1 MSNTKSIGEWAL
13 KYEESPVHLKDVVLN
28 DAQMDLSPKQFGDLL
43 WLLIRRLTRNRS
55 TLIDK
60 KQENENDLKH
70 LQETDFHY
78 RKITQK
84 PD

>member
-1 MSNTKSIGEWAL
+1 MQIFARRIEDDNI
-13 KYEESPVHLKDVVLN
+13 
-28 DAQMDLSPKQFGDLL
+28 
-43 WLLIRRLTRNRS
+43 IRLRNQSSRNRS

-60 KQENENDLKH
+60 QQENENDPKH
-70 LQETDFHY
+70 FQETDFHY